1 MLVMKSNNGW
11 QLQTIANGHL
21 SCEHFDLVPDDID
34 RIEQK
39 LLPEFGDLMK
49 KERII
54 VSYDNSSGIFI
65 MQMPGVNTDSSD
77 NVIKEI
83 YNYLSGSDK

>member
-1 MLVMKSNNGW
+1 MLVMKSKNGW

-21 SCEHFDLVPDDID
+21 SCENFDLVPDDID
-34 RIEQK
+34 RIKQ
-39 LLPEFGDLMK
+39 LILPEFGYLMK
-49 KERII
+49 KEHIM

-65 MQMPGVNTDSSD
+65 MQMPGVDTDSSD

-83 YNYLSGSDK
+83 YNFLSGSDL